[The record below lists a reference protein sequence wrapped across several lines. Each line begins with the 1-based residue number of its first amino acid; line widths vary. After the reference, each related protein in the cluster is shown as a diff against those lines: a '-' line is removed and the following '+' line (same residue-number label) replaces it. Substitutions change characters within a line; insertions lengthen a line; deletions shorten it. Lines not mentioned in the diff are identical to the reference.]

1 MMLSHDTPDDFW
13 DGCYNHYSTE
23 DESDFAYVAHSSSPS
38 SPDYVPQDFS
48 SESSSESNSDVRANR
63 VDSEAGS
70 NGEAVTDAK
79 NDEDACDRV
88 CNEEDMLSERGWG
101 SEEDDEPRLDRYP
114 IFRSSKDMEDVEI
127 IIGREFESFA
137 QFKEFFKVNAV
148 RSRRG
153 VKFSVNDKVRCKFK
167 MMKRITVN
175 FIKVASR
182 DSESLCPQAYE
193 TIKERKKLACMCYPT
208 FNGNGMFEVRE
219 GLRSW
224 VVDVRASQCACGL
237 WQLSGLPCEHVLACI
252 TYNRDPIEP
261 YCDPCYTIVNYR
273 LAYGNSINP
282 LNDAT

>member
-1 MMLSHDTPDDFW
+1 MPILS
-13 DGCYNHYSTE
+13 CL
-23 DESDFAYVAHSSSPS
+23 
-38 SPDYVPQDFS
+38 
-48 SESSSESNSDVRANR
+48 
-63 VDSEAGS
+63 EAI
-70 NGEAVTDAK
+70 
-79 NDEDACDRV
+79 R
-88 CNEEDMLSERGWG
+88 
-101 SEEDDEPRLDRYP
+101 
-114 IFRSSKDMEDVEI
+114 
-127 IIGREFESFA
+127 
-137 QFKEFFKVNAV
+137 
-148 RSRRG
+148 
-153 VKFSVNDKVRCKFK
+153 FK

-273 LAYGNSINP
+273 LAYEKRRLEARELATRKDKRGKSYKAVRRTGEKKKCSLCKKEGHNRRAHGSGGDLFDGNGTSSSNPRTNTSIQVTPPQHVPRGNE
-282 LNDAT
+282 TSSVRVTRSKMKVTRGGHTS